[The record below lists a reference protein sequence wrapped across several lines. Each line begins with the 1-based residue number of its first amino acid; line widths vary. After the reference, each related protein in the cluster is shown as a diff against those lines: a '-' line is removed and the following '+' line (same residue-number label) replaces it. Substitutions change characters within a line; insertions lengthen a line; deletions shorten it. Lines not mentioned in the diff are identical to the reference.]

1 MIRHSCFPGFIRHSP
16 HPCSSLNYA
25 LSLLLKGNFELEP
38 HRLLFLLSLL
48 SSSIGIHQIFKGS
61 CRCMALGH
69 TLKQETLGLCGIGR
83 EFAATEWA
91 CICFF
96 LRFLRVVLLFSR
108 FVGALSCACW
118 TLAAHA
124 RKLHA
129 GPVPWVEQEVIER
142 HETSFTN
149 KRQTKMATRQYFSWG

>member
-1 MIRHSCFPGFIRHSP
+1 MAEYAVVPGTKTQTPHRRKTQNTWESGAKRPRRLHSYGASNACWCRRGHEHAVVLCMQDLWADTCHWSRMIRHSCLPGFIRHSP

-69 TLKQETLGLCGIGR
+69 TLKQEACGLLVKVI
-83 EFAATEWA
+83 EFAA
-91 CICFF
+91 
-96 LRFLRVVLLFSR
+96 
-108 FVGALSCACW
+108 
-118 TLAAHA
+118 
-124 RKLHA
+124 
-129 GPVPWVEQEVIER
+129 IER
-142 HETSFTN
+142 
-149 KRQTKMATRQYFSWG
+149 A